1 MNNSEDPCPNTN
13 ANNLFLN
20 QNLSAGIRN
29 NANEDENI
37 SGNVNTTSGVAGFDL
52 ESELREFLE
61 SDSALSSFHLPDDVD
76 DTDKTIEQMLSA
88 HSWKLFESMFWV
100 LFIFLLQFFD
110 FHFLCFIVIFDICS
124 IVFHVYIVFM
134 NE

>member
-1 MNNSEDPCPNTN
+1 MFQNYQINNSEDPCVTN

-20 QNLSAGIRN
+20 QNLNAAIRSN
-29 NANEDENI
+29 HNDDENI
-37 SGNVNTTSGVAGFDL
+37 SSNGNTTTGVAGFDL

-88 HSWKLFESMFWV
+88 HS
-100 LFIFLLQFFD
+100 
-110 FHFLCFIVIFDICS
+110 
-124 IVFHVYIVFM
+124 
-134 NE
+134 